1 MFSVVDH
8 LCVWL
13 LKKEGRGLCLEM
25 GGAQEIREV
34 FRCVTGR
41 AVQAGEVGSGLTLL
55 NLTKNLCCSWSC
67 ALCFAY

>member
-1 MFSVVDH
+1 MFSVVY

-25 GGAQEIREV
+25 GAQEIREV
-34 FRCVTGR
+34 FRCVTGK